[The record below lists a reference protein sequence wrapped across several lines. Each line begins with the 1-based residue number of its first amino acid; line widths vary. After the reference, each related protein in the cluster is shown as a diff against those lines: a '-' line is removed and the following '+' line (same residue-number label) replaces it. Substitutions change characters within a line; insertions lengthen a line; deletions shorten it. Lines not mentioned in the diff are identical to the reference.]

1 MLLLAHHVSV
11 LSEAIVGQRQRGGA
25 RLDARVRELTL
36 LTMLACLG
44 LGLAWANEAD
54 YFAMVFAAEV
64 PLAGVEAVRRSM

>member
-25 RLDARVRELTL
+25 RLDARVELTL

-44 LGLAWANEAD
+44 LGLVWANEAD
-54 YFAMVFAAEV
+54 YFAMVFAAEAV
-64 PLAGVEAVRRSM
+64 LAGVEAVRGSM